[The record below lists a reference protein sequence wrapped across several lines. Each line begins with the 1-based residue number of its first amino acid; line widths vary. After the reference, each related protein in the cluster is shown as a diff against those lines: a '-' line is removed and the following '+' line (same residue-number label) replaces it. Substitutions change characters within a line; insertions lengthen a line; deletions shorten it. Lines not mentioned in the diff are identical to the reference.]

1 MVEKIKLGLDQD
13 FRDTLNNNFE
23 ELDAK
28 TNINGKVFSSIDAR
42 LRAIE
47 YGMQESGLPID
58 GDPDQK

>member
-58 GDPDQK
+58 GDPDQE

>member
-1 MVEKIKLGLDQD
+1 MVKKIQLGLDQD
-13 FRDTLNNNFE
+13 FRDTLNENFE

-28 TNINGKVFSSIDAR
+28 KNINGKVFSSIDAR

-58 GDPDQK
+58 GDPDQE

>member
-1 MVEKIKLGLDQD
+1 MKQIQLGLDQD
-13 FRDTLNNNFE
+13 FRDTLNSNFE